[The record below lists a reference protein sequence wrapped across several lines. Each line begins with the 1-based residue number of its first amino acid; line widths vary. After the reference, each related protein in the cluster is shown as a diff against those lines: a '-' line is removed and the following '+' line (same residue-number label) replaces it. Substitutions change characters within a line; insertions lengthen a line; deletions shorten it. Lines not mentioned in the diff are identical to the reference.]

1 MSFFPIGAS
10 PIADDILV
18 VEIFNA
24 QAITTGVPVVNA
36 AVQVTNTVAVADDIN
51 TSQPT
56 LSTADIAQN
65 NIFLA
70 NIIITSTPII
80 STATMSEKETF
91 ASSDITLGTPIL
103 NTSIIE
109 QTHFVDA
116 DNIITLPCNLNNSQI
131 NQTQILLSNSI
142 NTDSPIVDLVVSVIE
157 YNFTTANIT
166 AYPFILDTALQSV
179 SLYAP
184 DLITGIPTIPILI
197 FDIGLPRV
205 VNVSQNSRGIVALND
220 SRNTILTANSKNTS
234 LTTNSRNEAA

>member
-18 VEIFNA
+18 VEIFNT
-24 QAITTGVPVVNA
+24 QGITTGVPIVSA
-36 AVQVTNTVAVADDIN
+36 AVQVTNTVAVADNIN

-56 LSTADIAQN
+56 LNTADITEN

-70 NIIITSTPII
+70 NAITTSSPII
-80 STATMSEKETF
+80 PIATMFEEETF
-91 ASSDITLGTPIL
+91 ACSDITFGAPTLT
-103 NTSIIE
+103 TSIIE
-109 QTHFVDA
+109 QRHFVDA
-116 DNIITLPCNLNNSQI
+116 DNIITLPCDLNNPQI

-142 NTDSPIVDLVVSVIE
+142 NTNRPTIDVVASVIN
-157 YNFTTANIT
+157 YNFSTSDITTN
-166 AYPFILDTALQSV
+166 PFILDTALQSV

-205 VNVSQNSRGIVALND
+205 VNVSQNSRGIVTFNG
-220 SRNTILTANSKNTS
+220 SRNKI

>member
-18 VEIFNA
+18 VEIFNT
-24 QAITTGVPVVNA
+24 QGIITGVPIVSA
-36 AVQVTNTVAVADDIN
+36 AIQVTNTVAVADSIN
-51 TSQPT
+51 TLQPV
-56 LSTADIAQN
+56 LSTADITEN

-70 NIIITSTPII
+70 NSITTNSPNIPI
-80 STATMSEKETF
+80 ATMFEEETF
-91 ASSDITLGTPIL
+91 ACSDISFGSPTL

-109 QTHFVDA
+109 QRHFVDA
-116 DNIITLPCNLNNSQI
+116 DNISTLPCDLNNPQI

-142 NTDSPIVDLVVSVIE
+142 NTDRPTIPIVASVIN
-157 YNFTTANIT
+157 YNFSTADITTN
-166 AYPFILDTALQSV
+166 PFILDTALQSV

-205 VNVSQNSRGIVALND
+205 VNVSQNSRGIVTFNG
-220 SRNTILTANSKNTS
+220 SRNKI